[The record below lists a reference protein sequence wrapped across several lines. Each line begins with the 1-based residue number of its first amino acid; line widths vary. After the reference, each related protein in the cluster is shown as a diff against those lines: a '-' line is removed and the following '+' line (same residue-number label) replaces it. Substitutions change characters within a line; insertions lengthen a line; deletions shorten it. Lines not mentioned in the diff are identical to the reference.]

1 MFSKLIGSERIELES
16 KSIQYLRKL
25 ADAIGVDSPTLLGK
39 EELIDEIL
47 MALMG
52 GTIEKKKETRG
63 RPKKEF
69 GSKIFSG
76 ELDKSEEA
84 VVQYDYVVPR
94 GIGVGV
100 FSSGVG
106 DEEQRRK
113 RRNQLYDKYI
123 NYYENQIN
131 AGKKTSKVLDGQ
143 FSYGIHFG
151 DDLKKYM
158 VGDVEELLSDD
169 KYEIKYGYAY
179 VEDGCCYILKNGFNS
194 IDKIKIEDFSVVSK
208 ENIMTGDEIHYYLSD
223 NDEPVLLMVNG
234 IDVGDVENRKT
245 FAEYKIGYP
254 NSRFK
259 AINIIDVI
267 APISCGSRNVLVGE
281 RELTNFIGLRI
292 LSGVSK
298 KEKLTYIY
306 VVSVDLSEE
315 ELLLFKGITDV
326 VLNLSSKKESGA
338 EMFKLSIFL
347 ERIKRLAELGYD
359 VILYVDSYQLLKKFS
374 DNGNFSLTAKDI
386 FELGSKLKESGS
398 ITSIISGDANG
409 LKEVEN
415 VISNKI
421 VLQNEKDCILCVA
434 DCETLFVDKF
444 LSAGEIDVL
453 GRLKTSWNDLPLSD
467 KKELI
472 NKYE

>member
-1 MFSKLIGSERIELES
+1 MCHR
-16 KSIQYLRKL
+16 Y
-25 ADAIGVDSPTLLGK
+25 
-39 EELIDEIL
+39 
-47 MALMG
+47 
-52 GTIEKKKETRG
+52 
-63 RPKKEF
+63 
-69 GSKIFSG
+69 
-76 ELDKSEEA
+76 
-84 VVQYDYVVPR
+84 
-94 GIGVGV
+94 
-100 FSSGVG
+100 
-106 DEEQRRK
+106 
-113 RRNQLYDKYI
+113 YI
-123 NYYENQIN
+123 
-131 AGKKTSKVLDGQ
+131 
-143 FSYGIHFG
+143 
-151 DDLKKYM
+151 
-158 VGDVEELLSDD
+158 
-169 KYEIKYGYAY
+169 GYAY